1 MRRSIICMRHICTLD
16 MWKSSKSMLFCI
28 FDAIFARIYFNSEK
42 ITVVVTCMVGVR
54 KTVKKNRQCLINS
67 EACINIKRIR
77 LVLVVYLVFSC
88 YFALRQVNH
97 IHYRFQCCLLF
108 KAIIFEYSKKNG
120 NIRTLIAH
128 QNESTQ
134 QNSTQS
140 ITLSKLLRC
149 SIYF

>member
-1 MRRSIICMRHICTLD
+1 MCTLD
-16 MWKSSKSMLFCI
+16 MWKSLKSMLFCI

-88 YFALRQVNH
+88 FISLCDRS
-97 IHYRFQCCLLF
+97 
-108 KAIIFEYSKKNG
+108 IIFITDFSVVSFS
-120 NIRTLIAH
+120 R
-128 QNESTQ
+128 
-134 QNSTQS
+134 QS
-140 ITLSKLLRC
+140 FS
-149 SIYF
+149 SIV